1 MIKIITILGLM
12 IMVKS
17 KKRLQGGNKNFLY
30 DINED
35 IEEYNNI
42 NLYILKT

>member
-17 KKRLQGGNKNFLY
+17 KKRLQGGNKNFFE

-35 IEEYNNI
+35 TEKYNDL
-42 NLYILKT
+42 NLYIMKT